1 MTHTDDRRIAIL
13 TVCTISTISTIS
25 TVLTVIDCNRLR
37 LREIDSIANNFT
49 SLNNLL
55 NRSHIVVVL
64 QRLEDDLHC
73 RDIIIHLLALLL
85 EFLESIPGRNLNHRT
100 IGKGKEHI
108 LIIRGVDTL
117 EERVAIR
124 TICAIRTISAILAR
138 SLTKERPAQA
148 IVVRDI
154 PKLILYLK
162 LWRNAVN
169 TICTI
174 LTILAIRA
182 IRAIL
187 TIFTVLTV
195 LTILA
200 IFTVLTVLA
209 ILAVDTDSLNLVASL
224 VQKPFAVQCPVVE
237 AIDILTH
244 TDNRRIA
251 ILTICAVL
259 AVSTVYAI
267 FAIFAICAILT
278 VVDADRV
285 RVDKVNLVAHYHTL
299 ILDCLNTRDVVIALQ
314 RLQDC
319 LHSSDVG
326 VHILTHLLELRNT
339 ILEVRNPVHQSRV
352 IIRTAYCDA
361 GRHQNS

>member
-1 MTHTDDRRIAIL
+1 M
-13 TVCTISTISTIS
+13 
-25 TVLTVIDCNRLR
+25 
-37 LREIDSIANNFT
+37 
-49 SLNNLL
+49 
-55 NRSHIVVVL
+55 

-117 EERVAIR
+117 EERVAIDA
-124 TICAIRTISAILAR
+124 ICAIRAISAILAR
-138 SLTKERPAQA
+138 SLTKEHPAQA

-162 LWRNAVN
+162 LWRNAVD

-187 TIFTVLTV
+187 AIFTILTVLTV
-195 LTILA
+195 LT
-200 IFTVLTVLA
+200 
-209 ILAVDTDSLNLVASL
+209 VDTYRLNLVASL
-224 VQKPFAVQCPVVE
+224 VQKPLAVQCPVVE
-237 AIDILTH
+237 TIDILTH
-244 TDNRRIA
+244 TDNGRIA

-267 FAIFAICAILT
+267 LAICAILT
-278 VVDADRV
+278 MVDADRI